1 MPRQHAAP
9 RQRLSTEAA
18 QHTLDAA
25 DKIIFSN
32 KKKRDGISKKASPM
46 LSPGQVRLA
55 SPASHVVHFASA
67 LKCLHSVRHSFQTAE
82 HAQQIFSLSYT
93 LTGTKL
99 VFSSQHKSSLQTG
112 ERSQWNHRGLH
123 VSHACVF
130 KLQLELQQFEW

>member
-55 SPASHVVHFASA
+55 SPATYVVHFM
-67 LKCLHSVRHSFQTAE
+67 HSVRHSLQTAE
-82 HAQQIFSLSYT
+82 HAQQIFSLSYA

-99 VFSSQHKSSLQTG
+99 VCSSQHKSSLQTG
-112 ERSQWNHRGLH
+112 ERSQ
-123 VSHACVF
+123 
-130 KLQLELQQFEW
+130 